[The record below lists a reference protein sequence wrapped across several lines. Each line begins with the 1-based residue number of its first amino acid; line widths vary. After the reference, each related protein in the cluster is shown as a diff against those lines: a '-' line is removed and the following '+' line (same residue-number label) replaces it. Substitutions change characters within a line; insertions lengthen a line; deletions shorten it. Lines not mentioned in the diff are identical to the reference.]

1 MARRARVPASDF
13 EFVVRCVA
21 VLWLV
26 FAIDILLRVSCK
38 VVIAYALGVRPRE
51 AVGLL
56 GIVFAPLLHA
66 GFQHLLANSCG
77 LLLLGLISCGYGRR
91 LTLVAVGW
99 SWALS
104 GALAWLIGASGSVH
118 IGASGVIFGLIGF
131 LLANGL
137 LRRGCLPQVI
147 ALCTLLL
154 YGAALPAMFPSP
166 GRDRMILL
174 SWEMHLG
181 GFIGGVIASWQL
193 RKRSVG

>member
-13 EFVVRCVA
+13 QLIVA
-21 VLWLV
+21 CIGVLWLV
-26 FAIDILLRVSCK
+26 LAIDIALRLGCR
-38 VVIAYALGVRPRE
+38 VVLAYSLGVRPRE
-51 AVGLL
+51 WLGLVGIL
-56 GIVFAPLLHA
+56 FAPLLHE
-66 GFQHLLANSCG
+66 GVQHLLANSLG

-91 LTLVAVGW
+91 LTLVAVAW
-99 SWALS
+99 SWLLG
-104 GALAWLIGASGSVH
+104 GALAWIIGAAGSVH

-137 LRRGCLPQVI
+137 FRRGCLPQVI

-154 YGAALPAMFPSP
+154 YGAALPAMLPSQ
-166 GRDRMILL
+166 GRDRLMLL

>member
-13 EFVVRCVA
+13 EFVVRCIGM
-21 VLWLV
+21 LWLV

-38 VVIAYALGVRPRE
+38 VVIAYHLGVRPRE
-51 AVGLL
+51 PAGLVG
-56 GIVFAPLLHA
+56 IIFAPLLHE
-66 GFQHLLANSCG
+66 GFEHLLANSFG
-77 LLLLGLISCGYGRR
+77 LLLLGLISCGYGRS

-99 SWALS
+99 SWVLS
-104 GALAWLIGASGSVH
+104 GMLAWIIGASGSVH

-147 ALCTLLL
+147 ALFTLLL
-154 YGAALPAMFPSP
+154 YGAALPLMFPP
-166 GRDRMILL
+166 QGQERMMPL

-181 GFIGGVIASWQL
+181 GFIGGVIASWRV

>member
-13 EFVVRCVA
+13 QFVVSCIA

-26 FAIDILLRVSCK
+26 FAIDIALRIGCK
-38 VVIAYALGVRPRE
+38 VVLAYTLGVRPRE

-56 GIVFAPLLHA
+56 GIVFAPLLHE
-66 GFQHLLANSCG
+66 GFQHLLANSVG

-91 LTLVAVGW
+91 LTLVAVAW
-99 SWALS
+99 SWPLS
-104 GALAWLIGASGSVH
+104 GALAWIIGAADSVH

-137 LRRGCLPQVI
+137 LRRGCLPQLI
-147 ALCTLLL
+147 ALFTFLL
-154 YGAALPAMFPSP
+154 YGAALPMMWPSHE
-166 GRDRMILL
+166 RDRMMLM

-181 GFIGGVIASWQL
+181 GFIGGVIASWQV
-193 RKRSVG
+193 RKRSAG